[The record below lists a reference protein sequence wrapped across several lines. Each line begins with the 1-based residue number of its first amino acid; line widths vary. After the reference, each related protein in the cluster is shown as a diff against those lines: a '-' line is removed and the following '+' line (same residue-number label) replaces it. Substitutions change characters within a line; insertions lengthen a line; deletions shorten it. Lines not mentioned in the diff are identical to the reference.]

1 MTRMLTTFAAAAL
14 ISALAAC
21 SGTQTADTSA
31 SLGAVSTDNSSLPA
45 CCASKKAAGKTCADT
60 AKCGAAKDGAAP
72 ACCATK
78 GNKAAIS
85 GEAKTPGCCSK
96 ATEANKAAISGEA
109 KTPGCSKATKGNKA
123 AISTEPATSGCCASK
138 AAKVKKA
145 AISGECPLSG
155 GATPPCCPSK
165 KADN

>member
-45 CCASKKAAGKTCADT
+45 CCAAKKAAGKTCADP

-96 ATEANKAAISGEA
+96 ATE
-109 KTPGCSKATKGNKA
+109 GNKA